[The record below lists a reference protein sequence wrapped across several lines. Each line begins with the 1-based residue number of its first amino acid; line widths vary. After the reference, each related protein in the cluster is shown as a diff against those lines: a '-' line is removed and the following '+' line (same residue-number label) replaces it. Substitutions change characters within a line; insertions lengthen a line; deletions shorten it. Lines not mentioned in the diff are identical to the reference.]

1 MDNLKTLM
9 DKRNYNLVIKITENS
24 KDSTDLFYRIS
35 AYTAL
40 GQLENALN
48 VIKDNRKILEKKLDL
63 LIKIHVQLLFMLNRS
78 DEARD
83 EMDKYYQLPYY
94 SQAVEEKLNSLPK
107 EIAKKEKESYMMS
120 NHNKFIDERWVNPKN
135 SDDVISAVEL
145 INDEDLYKFSNKIQ
159 NVLTSDISREV
170 KNYIIFRMIKA
181 KVNFEFL
188 YKINEDEII
197 KINPL
202 NAKNPFESDIF
213 KDVCNKL
220 SSLSKNPS
228 LQKNMFDVLMI
239 YISNQFP
246 YDINFEPLFMFYAIK
261 LIGCD
266 LLNIDNNEVL
276 DEIISSELSLKKVI
290 EVKDIIKQ
298 KL

>member
-63 LIKIHVQLLFMLNRS
+63 LIKIHFQLLFMLNRF

-120 NHNKFIDERWVNPKN
+120 NHNKFIDDTLLNPKN

>member
-63 LIKIHVQLLFMLNRS
+63 LIKIHFQLLFMLNRF

-120 NHNKFIDERWVNPKN
+120 NHNKFIDDTLLNPKN

-188 YKINEDEII
+188 YKINENEII

-228 LQKNMFDVLMI
+228 LQKSMFDVLMI

>member
-63 LIKIHVQLLFMLNRS
+63 LIKIHFQLLFMLNRF

-120 NHNKFIDERWVNPKN
+120 NHNKFIDDTLLNPKN

-228 LQKNMFDVLMI
+228 LQKSMFDVLMI